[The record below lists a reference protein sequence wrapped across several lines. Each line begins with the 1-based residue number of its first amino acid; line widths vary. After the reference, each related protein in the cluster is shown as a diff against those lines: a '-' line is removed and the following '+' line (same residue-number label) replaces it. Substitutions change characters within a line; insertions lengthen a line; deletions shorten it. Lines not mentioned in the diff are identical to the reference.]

1 MPEQFVESTYEAD
14 VATLMLDGQPHNI
27 MNIDMMEQVNSALLD
42 LRDHRQLEVL
52 VIRGRGDLKA
62 LEDAREG
69 IESKL
74 QGRTP
79 EWRNA

>member
-1 MPEQFVESTYEAD
+1 M
-14 VATLMLDGQPHNI
+14 
-27 MNIDMMEQVNSALLD
+27 LD
-42 LRDHRQLEVL
+42 LRDHRELRVL
-52 VIRGRGDLKA
+52 VIRGCGDLMA

-74 QGRTP
+74 QGGTP